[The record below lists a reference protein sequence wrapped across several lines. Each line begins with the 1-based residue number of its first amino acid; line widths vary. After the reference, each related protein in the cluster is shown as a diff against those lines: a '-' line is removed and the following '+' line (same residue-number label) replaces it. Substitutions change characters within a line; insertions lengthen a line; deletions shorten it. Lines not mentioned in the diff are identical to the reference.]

1 MKQVNNRNKII
12 KNKVAAKKTRKK
24 PLFGTSKLE
33 EKFAKDFLEKLD
45 TKIEDLNKQMLEQ
58 KEKEWVKIRAAWKAV
73 NEVHAQL
80 QIERAFARS
89 IIIIAIVCII
99 CSVIVIL
106 NFF

>member
-1 MKQVNNRNKII
+1 MDN
-12 KNKVAAKKTRKK
+12 
-24 PLFGTSKLE
+24 
-33 EKFAKDFLEKLD
+33 KDFLEKLD
-45 TKIEDLNKQMLEQ
+45 TKIEELNKQMLEQ

-99 CSVIVIL
+99 FSAIVII

>member
-1 MKQVNNRNKII
+1 MSALPFHSVKDIMLKI
-12 KNKVAAKKTRKK
+12 VRKIMDN
-24 PLFGTSKLE
+24 
-33 EKFAKDFLEKLD
+33 KDFLEKLD

-99 CSVIVIL
+99 CSIII
-106 NFF
+106 FFKFF

>member
-1 MKQVNNRNKII
+1 MTFHSVNAKLFKI
-12 KNKVAAKKTRKK
+12 VRKTMDN
-24 PLFGTSKLE
+24 
-33 EKFAKDFLEKLD
+33 KDFLEKLD

-99 CSVIVIL
+99 CSVIVII

>member
-1 MKQVNNRNKII
+1 MNFHSVKAIMFKI
-12 KNKVAAKKTRKK
+12 VRKIMDN
-24 PLFGTSKLE
+24 
-33 EKFAKDFLEKLD
+33 KDFLEKLD

-99 CSVIVIL
+99 CSIIIFF

>member
-1 MKQVNNRNKII
+1 MTFHSVKTIMFKNVRKIMD
-12 KNKVAAKKTRKK
+12 N
-24 PLFGTSKLE
+24 
-33 EKFAKDFLEKLD
+33 KDFLEKLD
-45 TKIEDLNKQMLEQ
+45 TKIEELNKQMLEQ

-99 CSVIVIL
+99 CSAIVIF

>member
-1 MKQVNNRNKII
+1 MTFHSVKGILF
-12 KNKVAAKKTRKK
+12 KNVR
-24 PLFGTSKLE
+24 E
-33 EKFAKDFLEKLD
+33 NMDNKDFLEKLD

>member
-1 MKQVNNRNKII
+1 MTFHSAKTIMLKI
-12 KNKVAAKKTRKK
+12 VRKIMDN
-24 PLFGTSKLE
+24 
-33 EKFAKDFLEKLD
+33 KDFLEKLD

-80 QIERAFARS
+80 QVERAFARS

-99 CSVIVIL
+99 CSLII
-106 NFF
+106 FFKFF

>member
-1 MKQVNNRNKII
+1 MDN
-12 KNKVAAKKTRKK
+12 
-24 PLFGTSKLE
+24 
-33 EKFAKDFLEKLD
+33 KDFLEKLD
-45 TKIEDLNKQMLEQ
+45 TKIEELHQQMLEQ

-99 CSVIVIL
+99 FSAIVIF

>member
-1 MKQVNNRNKII
+1 MDN
-12 KNKVAAKKTRKK
+12 
-24 PLFGTSKLE
+24 
-33 EKFAKDFLEKLD
+33 KDFLEKLD

-58 KEKEWVKIRAAWKAV
+58 KEKEWIKIRAAWKAV

-89 IIIIAIVCII
+89 IIIIAFVCII
-99 CSVIVIL
+99 CSAIVII